1 MDNNSKIIV
10 YTTEEGLVKIE
21 TTSNFKTVWLSLY
34 KIVSLFQKYHDKK
47 T

>member
-1 MDNNSKIIV
+1 MIV
-10 YTTEEGLVKIE
+10 EDGLVKIE

-47 T
+47 LKCKTVK